1 MICFSCVFSLYF
13 DLFVLIFMLLFYDLL
28 LTKEPDLLATTFI
41 RPGSL
46 KEAGAEPQ
54 FFLEQE
60 NGVQSKLWAHCWCC
74 HWCSP
79 GCVWWYSSAS
89 WRHAYSEDS

>member
-46 KEAGAEPQ
+46 KEAAAEPQ

-60 NGVQSKLWAHCWCC
+60 KWVAIETVGSLLVLSLVQSWLCLE
-74 HWCSP
+74 
-79 GCVWWYSSAS
+79 GF
-89 WRHAYSEDS
+89 

>member
-1 MICFSCVFSLYF
+1 MICFSCMFSLYF

-28 LTKEPDLLATTFI
+28 LMIEPDLLATTFI

-46 KEAGAEPQ
+46 KEAGAALQ

-60 NGVQSKLWAHCWCC
+60 TWAAVETVGSLLVLSLVQSWLCLE
-74 HWCSP
+74 
-79 GCVWWYSSAS
+79 GF
-89 WRHAYSEDS
+89 